1 MTEQT
6 FQVPGGMVMFT
17 THGVVQQETAQSM
30 MDSMTYCE
38 RNGLASIQWQ
48 MMPGSLVDKARNEAV
63 RAMLRAGCGWLL
75 MIDCDMT
82 WPADAVRK
90 IIQTAYGTH
99 PWADVVGGYCC
110 LRGEMAVPTIDTGT
124 GTWESH
130 YQNSGVLE
138 VIRTGAA
145 FLLVKRHV
153 FEALEDPWFRL
164 RVPTRPVDFMAEVD
178 NFSRCKFDGANPFRG
193 LPGSPWETL
202 ERIAREE
209 SAPSHQVFVPT
220 EVGEDS
226 AFCDR
231 AKLAG
236 FRIVVDTNIVIGH
249 IHKVIIGPDEHKEAM
264 EKRRRQWQLAVGVQ
278 R

>member
-1 MTEQT
+1 MSEQT
-6 FQVPGGMVMFT
+6 FQVPNGLVSFT
-17 THGVVQQETAQSM
+17 THGSVLQETVQSM
-30 MDSMTYCE
+30 SDARSHCDKNGMT
-38 RNGLASIQWQ
+38 SIQWL
-48 MMPGSLVDKARNEAV
+48 MFPGSLVDKARNDAA
-63 RAMLRAGCGWLL
+63 RAMLQSNCGWLL
-75 MIDCDMT
+75 FVDCDMT
-82 WPADAVRK
+82 FAEDAVRR
-90 IIQTAYGTH
+90 ILQTAYGTH
-99 PWADVVGGYCC
+99 PWADIVGGYCC
-110 LRGEMAVPTIDTGT
+110 LRGQMAVPTIDTGT

-130 YQNSGVLE
+130 FPGSGVLE

-153 FEALEDPWFRL
+153 FEALEQPWFRL

-178 NFSRCKFDGANPFRG
+178 NFSRCKFDGQNIFRN
-193 LPGSPWETL
+193 LPGTPWETL
-202 ERIAREE
+202 ENIARQE
-209 SAPSHQVFVPT
+209 SAPSHKDFIPT

-249 IHKVIIGPDEHKEAM
+249 VHKMVIGPGDHKEAM
-264 EKRRRQWQLAVGVQ
+264 EDRRRQWRLAVGVQ